1 MLAAATDN
9 KTISSTTTLKSLPS
23 CYLQL
28 LYPQSHNIIPFS
40 EFFTSSQNLQDHE
53 EEQQKEKDDDDI
65 EDDSDDDLDCSGGG
79 GDGDDDDDD
88 DAPPPA

>member
-28 LYPQSHNIIPFS
+28 RYPQSHNIIPFS

-53 EEQQKEKDDDDI
+53 EEQQEQDDDDI
-65 EDDSDDDLDCSGGG
+65 EDDSDDDVDCGGG
-79 GDGDDDDDD
+79 GSGDGDDDDDD
-88 DAPPPA
+88 APLPA